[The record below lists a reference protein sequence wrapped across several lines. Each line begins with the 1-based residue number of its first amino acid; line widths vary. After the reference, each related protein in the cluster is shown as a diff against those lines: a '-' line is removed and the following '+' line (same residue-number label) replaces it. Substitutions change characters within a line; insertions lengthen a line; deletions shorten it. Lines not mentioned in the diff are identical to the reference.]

1 MNKQKKVLITLLAIL
16 VAIILYKFLVPVE
29 RKRVD
34 KLTYTGKVLKN
45 RLMTKISKPSSP
57 PEFALRTDILNRP
70 IFKSRET
77 KRDLFYAKVQPKPA
91 RKEMNKRSITVEPKV
106 NEPPRHQAEIDL
118 SQYFCFG
125 SMVKDGLRAIF
136 LLKGN
141 EIYLAKKEGF
151 MDNKYVIHDIRL
163 NTMTLFSESTNE
175 EITVSFQENAHLKVV
190 DIQSSE
196 KRRE

>member
-1 MNKQKKVLITLLAIL
+1 MNRQKKVLITLLAIL
-16 VAIILYKFLVPVE
+16 VATILYKLLVPVE
-29 RKRVD
+29 RKRIA
-34 KLTYTGKVLKN
+34 KLTYTGKELKN
-45 RLMTKISKPSSP
+45 RLVTKTSKPSSP
-57 PEFALRTDILNRP
+57 PEFLLRTDISNRP
-70 IFKSRET
+70 IFKSKKT
-77 KRDLFYAKVQPKPA
+77 KRDLFYAKVQPKPV
-91 RKEMNKRSITVEPKV
+91 RKKMNKRSIAVEPKV
-106 NEPPRHQAEIDL
+106 TEPPKHQAEIDL

-151 MDNKYVIHDIRL
+151 MDNKYLIHDIRL

-190 DIQSSE
+190 DIQRSD
-196 KRRE
+196 KRGE